1 MRPTDKPL
9 PLAKERRNGGRLGF
23 HRLLRQGIQD
33 CHFLGQRFV
42 PGFKGLRVFRIP
54 QAGSRCRWTSQ
65 QLLLRD
71 LRWFRGPDA
80 CRSCRPGKQPS
91 TGWCGFVWTC
101 HRGPSISKRWSSWQP
116 LPWPRSWWSAVRGIC
131 SGAPAQA
138 WPLGDHQRWKRS
150 LRPKWSKR
158 IVFST
163 RQCIKIHSFW
173 LFFISSASTTSRPE
187 ELAVGAGEGSKHG
200 NLQPIIWNFIGED
213 DDQPVNLGQLSEKP

>member
-1 MRPTDKPL
+1 MEPQDFQHPKMAVNALVTKGCCCCPLDVHWISTRPLWKPQDPCSMRPTDKPL

-131 SGAPAQA
+131 SGATCTSLA
-138 WPLGDHQRWKRS
+138 LGRS
-150 LRPKWSKR
+150 STLEMITPPKM
-158 IVFST
+158 
-163 RQCIKIHSFW
+163 IKTDSF
-173 LFFISSASTTSRPE
+173 
-187 ELAVGAGEGSKHG
+187 
-200 NLQPIIWNFIGED
+200 
-213 DDQPVNLGQLSEKP
+213 